1 MTGPTAYDKT
11 RDPLV
16 GELLPMLQAAANAR
30 ASSYFAANGIADDIA
45 VRTTA
50 AHPIFANV
58 MPAEGEWPSLSCFV
72 SKSQR
77 KYTTLAHLD
86 HYATLTFQY
95 ISPSVAFEDIGA
107 RWPVLHLI
115 WRAITD
121 TLQDGFSMAWQGGR
135 RTLDDVGLVRVD
147 LDTAKYD
154 SLFMRG
160 GDYAFPMF
168 SGTVDVVWR
177 DVENWRFT
185 RAGVPLEYV
194 RAQLFVESDPST
206 GIAPD
211 VVTQVDGTGVDPLS
225 DEAGL

>member
-1 MTGPTAYDKT
+1 M
-11 RDPLV
+11 
-16 GELLPMLQAAANAR
+16 
-30 ASSYFAANGIADDIA
+30 
-45 VRTTA
+45 
-50 AHPIFANV
+50 
-58 MPAEGEWPSLSCFV
+58 
-72 SKSQR
+72 
-77 KYTTLAHLD
+77 
-86 HYATLTFQY
+86 
-95 ISPSVAFEDIGA
+95 
-107 RWPVLHLI
+107 LHLI
-115 WRAITD
+115 GRAITD
-121 TLQDGFSMAWQGGR
+121 TLQDGFSMAWQEGR

-211 VVTQVDGTGVDPLS
+211 VVTQVDRTGVDPLS